1 METHSISIIVI
12 IYFHELITQDVAN
25 ICMHNSV
32 GNQRCFSWLTDNV
45 AHYDFREFVF
55 SPQHSTVQTLW
66 AGCQEDPSSLN
77 ALYELEILPSYQ
89 QQSLKE
95 AS

>member
-32 GNQRCFSWLTDNV
+32 GNQRCFSRLTDSA
-45 AHYDFREFVF
+45 AHYDFGEFMF
-55 SPQHSTVQTLW
+55 SPRHSPCKHYDLAAKRTL
-66 AGCQEDPSSLN
+66 
-77 ALYELEILPSYQ
+77 
-89 QQSLKE
+89 
-95 AS
+95 